1 MRALTVL
8 LLACCLVTGISAHAE
23 ASDKI
28 IVRLSHSNTP
38 SDMDPYHT
46 IVTKLKSKVEGS
58 LGTDR
63 IEIQEYPAGQ
73 LGSED
78 RAFQDVQQ
86 GIVQMAILAVNNAS
100 VFAPS
105 LGAFDLPYIFKSV
118 EEFDKCVDE
127 NWDVINENME
137 KECGNIALV
146 WHSQGFR
153 YITNSKMPITTLA
166 DLAKV
171 KIRVPNN
178 PQMIGVYR
186 AWGTEP
192 VPLAWDETFN
202 AVQQHVVDG
211 QDNPLVSIAT
221 NRFYEIQKY
230 ITEPH
235 YKLWTGPLVVNASW
249 LHSLPKDVQYVL
261 VKAGH
266 EVTVEMREELKK
278 QEAMS
283 RQFLKDKG
291 MVFCGVPTDESE
303 WMSRAMAIWPQFYPQ
318 IKNMAIVEAFMKT
331 LGRELPR

>member
-8 LLACCLVTGISAHAE
+8 LLICCFMTGLSAQAD
-23 ASDKI
+23 AADKI
-28 IVRLSHSNTP
+28 VVRLSHSNTP

-46 IVTKLKSKVEGS
+46 IVTKLKNKVEGA

-105 LGAFDLPYIFKSV
+105 LGAFDLPYIFKNV
-118 EEFDKCVDE
+118 EEFDKCIDE
-127 NWDVINENME
+127 NWDLINKNME
-137 KECGNIALV
+137 KESGNIALV

-153 YITNSKMPITTLA
+153 FITNSKQPITSLSELA
-166 DLAKV
+166 TV

-202 AVQQHVVDG
+202 AVQQKVVDG

-230 ITEPH
+230 ISEPH
-235 YKLWTGPLVVNASW
+235 YKLWTGPLVVNAAW
-249 LHSLPKDVQYVL
+249 LRSLPQDVQDVL
-261 VKAGH
+261 VKAGR
-266 EVTVEMREELKK
+266 EVTVEMRAELEK
-278 QEAMS
+278 QEVMS

-291 MVFCGVPTDESE
+291 MTFCGVPVDEDQ

-331 LGRELPR
+331 LERELPR